1 MLLIALLALTFGFRE
16 PICLVGCCGD
26 PDAQSEL
33 AGQSEAPMPCHGD
46 SPVEQ
51 APTPGPEQAM
61 ECSGDAVALP
71 SLAPSESSSL
81 ALLRV
86 RTAWRAD
93 GHHRA
98 APVQGGRLD
107 IAPAPLDWLLVKS
120 SLLI

>member
-71 SLAPSESSSL
+71 SLAPSNP
-81 ALLRV
+81 ARWPCFV
-86 RTAWRAD
+86 FVPPGAQTATTAP
-93 GHHRA
+93 HPYRA
-98 APVQGGRLD
+98 AGSTSRPPHSIGC
-107 IAPAPLDWLLVKS
+107 S
-120 SLLI
+120 SNHRS